1 MAVFTQWWRQP
12 DHYDWLSSYLHA
24 RGFTRPAQILMACVA
39 ASGILVPANALWGPT
54 ATNQTVL
61 IALGVATGIAG
72 IAYTVLW
79 LTRWPNGYQSI
90 GFALTIAV
98 STGLGSWIAADPTIG
113 LMSCAALAVS
123 GGYLAFFH
131 TTKLVTV
138 NIAIAMGVAA
148 IHAVQLAADGQGILA
163 LSMYFLVFELNAGV
177 PLAIQIVVHALGI
190 DLIRSDRDPLTGLL
204 NRRSFEREVVAAL
217 LDGQSSGSYLAFAM
231 IDLDRFK
238 ALNDTLGH
246 SVGDEAL
253 VAVGQALTT
262 TLPDSAIVGRVG
274 GEEFLVADII
284 RTAVPDALGEQAKQ
298 AIISTPYHLTGSVG
312 TASVATDT
320 IDVTSIADIIH
331 RLTTQ
336 ADVAMY
342 RAKRAGGNRVRHHAF
357 EHLLGED
364 EPHEQLVHGTARDSD
379 VPPVV
384 TDRGRS
390 PTLRGDAGH
399 HRHQ

>member
-1 MAVFTQWWRQP
+1 MGVITAWWRQP

-24 RGFTRPAQILMACVA
+24 RGFTRPAQILMACIG
-39 ASGILVPANALWGPT
+39 ASGALVPANALWGPESNNH
-54 ATNQTVL
+54 AVGVG
-61 IALGVATGIAG
+61 LGIGAGVAG
-72 IAYTVLW
+72 IAYAILW
-79 LTRWPNGYQSI
+79 LTRWPSRYQSI
-90 GFALTIAV
+90 GFALTIAAAI
-98 STGLGSWIAADPTIG
+98 GIGSWTAVNPVLG

-131 TTKLVTV
+131 TARLVTV
-138 NIAIAMGVAA
+138 NLVIALGMAA
-148 IHAVQLAADGQGILA
+148 HHALSMAADGQAILA
-163 LSMYFLVFELNAGV
+163 LSMYFIVLELNAGV

-204 NRRSFEREVVAAL
+204 NRRSFEREVIAAL
-217 LDGQSSGSYLAFAM
+217 LDGQRRGSFLAFAM

-246 SVGDEAL
+246 SVGDQAL
-253 VAVGQALTT
+253 AAVGHALQSK
-262 TLPDSAIVGRVG
+262 LPESAIVGRVG
-274 GEEFLVADII
+274 GEEFLVADIVD
-284 RTAVPDALGEQAKQ
+284 TAVPDALGENAKQ

-320 IDVTSIADIIH
+320 IDITSIADILH

-357 EHLLGED
+357 EAFEPLEAFDHLLED
-364 EPHEQLVHGTARDSD
+364 GPRQKESQDGRDVS
-379 VPPVV
+379 
-384 TDRGRS
+384 T
-390 PTLRGDAGH
+390 
-399 HRHQ
+399 